1 MIKILEFL
9 KNFYFSFLK
18 DFFNSLKFFFT
29 ANLDKFLNILFYG
42 LSLYLLYLFLR
53 FFIKKIIQLRLQIR
67 NQNLVVE
74 RIYTL
79 SSVFSSILKVLF
91 WFVFL
96 IFILKEFNI
105 KIIPIITGAGVLGAA
120 VVYLFQGL
128 IQDIIKGWLLIFEDQ
143 LRKGEWVNINNTY
156 IGKVVEISLR
166 HLVIRDR
173 ERNLIFL
180 PNSQINTIINLS
192 REGKKKVIK
201 LKVKREIEL
210 EKFLKEIEDV
220 FKEIRE
226 SSQSIQDLKIEKEM
240 NFSENFIEIFISFKT
255 KFLLVEEASQK
266 LKMKFFEKFKD
277 LIIEIV

>member
-96 IFILKEFNI
+96 IFILREFNI
-105 KIIPIITGAGVLGAA
+105 KIVPIITGAGVLGAA

-210 EKFLKEIEDV
+210 EKFLREIEDV

-266 LKMKFFEKFKD
+266 LKMKFFERFKD